1 MGVQFIIPYY
11 HLINF
16 LYMKTVEIYSTSS
29 CHFCHVAKDFF
40 ANNNI
45 AYTDYNVGEDMDKR
59 AEAIDLTGQ
68 MGVPVIKIT
77 QAGSEPVV
85 ILGFN
90 EGLLRDQLGIA
101 A

>member
-1 MGVQFIIPYY
+1 
-11 HLINF
+11 
-16 LYMKTVEIYSTSS
+16 MKTVEIYSTPT

-40 ANNNI
+40 NDHGVTF
-45 AYTDYNVGEDMDKR
+45 TDYNVAEDMDKR
-59 AEAIDLTGQ
+59 AEAIDMTGQ

-77 QAGSEPVV
+77 DEHADPVV

>member
-1 MGVQFIIPYY
+1 
-11 HLINF
+11 
-16 LYMKTVEIYSTSS
+16 MKTVEIYSTPT

-40 ANNNI
+40 NDHKI
-45 AYTDYNVGEDMDKR
+45 AFTDYNVGEDMDKR

-77 QAGSEPVV
+77 DGDAQPVV

>member
-1 MGVQFIIPYY
+1 
-11 HLINF
+11 
-16 LYMKTVEIYSTSS
+16 MKTVEIYSTPT

-40 ANNNI
+40 NDHGVAF
-45 AYTDYNVGEDMDKR
+45 TDYNVGEDMDKR

-77 QAGSEPVV
+77 EAGSEPVV

>member
-1 MGVQFIIPYY
+1 
-11 HLINF
+11 
-16 LYMKTVEIYSTSS
+16 MKKIEIYSTPT

-40 ANNNI
+40 NDHGI
-45 AYTDYNVGEDMDKR
+45 DYTDYNVAEDMAKR
-59 AEAIDLTGQ
+59 SEAIDLTGQ

-77 QAGSEPVV
+77 DDTTPDTDPVV

-90 EGLLRDQLGIA
+90 EKMLRTQLGISDDTVAMA

>member
-1 MGVQFIIPYY
+1 
-11 HLINF
+11 
-16 LYMKTVEIYSTSS
+16 MKKVEIYSTPT

-40 ANNNI
+40 NENNI
-45 AYTDYNVGEDMDKR
+45 SYTDYNVGEDMDKR

-77 QAGSEPVV
+77 EGDNTPVV

-90 EGLLRDQLGIA
+90 EGIIREQLGITG
-101 A
+101 

>member
-1 MGVQFIIPYY
+1 
-11 HLINF
+11 
-16 LYMKTVEIYSTSS
+16 MKTVEIYSTPS
-29 CHFCHVAKDFF
+29 CHFCHIAKDFF
-40 ANNNI
+40 NDHGVVF
-45 AYTDYNVGEDMDKR
+45 TDYNVAEDMDKR
-59 AEAIDLTGQ
+59 SEAIDLTGQ